1 MSSWVE
7 YQANLNE
14 KYMPVL
20 HYISS
25 FESNSYKKLH
35 YRATSPFISR
45 FTSADWLCA
54 SFQNFIL
61 HYWKKKICHQFSFF
75 NGFTQ
80 LLNNSF
86 TYSHNSQNPIS
97 VKKCVFLCSV
107 IQDHQTQLSKKHFF
121 CREIC
126 FLTLNYLNY
135 LNQQTRYFS
144 KFCSVI

>member
-1 MSSWVE
+1 MKNTCLFYIISQVLKVILIKSYIIE
-7 YQANLNE
+7 L
-14 KYMPVL
+14 PVL
-20 HYISS
+20 LFLVLHQQIDFVQVFRTS
-25 FESNSYKKLH
+25 F
-35 YRATSPFISR
+35 FI
-45 FTSADWLCA
+45 
-54 SFQNFIL
+54 IG
-61 HYWKKKICHQFSFF
+61 KKKICHQFSFF

-80 LLNNSF
+80 LLNNPL
-86 TYSHNSQNPIS
+86 TYSHSSQNPIS
-97 VKKCVFLCSV
+97 VRKCVFLCSV